1 MRYGENLA
9 PIHAAI
15 AALALSGCSSLGD
28 LGYVD
33 HPAVA
38 DNIHAWVGQEA
49 AAHVGAPIS
58 FANLTEDERTLRDQ
72 AFPLMQPAYTR
83 GLAGGVEFSA
93 LPERLGPIWGWI
105 AVHPSGYREEIMGF
119 HSPAGAVEWRGS
131 NRINAWFRSRGYI
144 IDDLS

>member
-83 GLAGGVEFSA
+83 GRWDQV
-93 LPERLGPIWGWI
+93 P
-105 AVHPSGYREEIMGF
+105 
-119 HSPAGAVEWRGS
+119 GS
-131 NRINAWFRSRGYI
+131 SRYNAPCWVSWHA
-144 IDDLS
+144 